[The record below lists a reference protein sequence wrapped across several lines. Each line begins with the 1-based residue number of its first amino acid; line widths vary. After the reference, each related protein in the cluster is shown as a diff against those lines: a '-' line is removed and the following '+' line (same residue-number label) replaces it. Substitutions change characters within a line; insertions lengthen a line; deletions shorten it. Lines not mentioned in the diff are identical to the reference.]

1 MASFDSQ
8 VQSLTQDEI
17 VPKVVDNVN
26 TSNVL
31 GLLFLSNGSP
41 WMGETLKI
49 PVKLTQHTQGGSFG
63 DFQSFSVANENVRQL
78 TAFDPRAYYQSVVL
92 GGLAQSVNGVS
103 KTQVLNLVK
112 VEMESAGE
120 DMASNVATKLYSDGT
135 GNNSKDFLGLV
146 AGIDDGTHVDT
157 YGGISR
163 ASNPNWKSS
172 FTNATSIGSIDNTKM
187 RNIFNNASIGLNRP
201 TVGICDKTDF
211 GYIEKNYT
219 STLQAH
225 YMINDSSRGLL
236 TWKGLIPNAQRG
248 MTGQQG
254 FDYLFFSGVP
264 IVRDDKA
271 TAGSLFYIN
280 QNQYKWY
287 GLKLAQVTPVDLKA
301 MYHEGNDYD
310 QVPSTVGF
318 AWTGFVKPADQY
330 AFIGQILLAGNL
342 ITAAPRLHT
351 VGSGITG

>member
-1 MASFDSQ
+1 MTFDAQ

-26 TSNVL
+26 SSNVL
-31 GLLFLSNGSP
+31 GLLFLSSGSA
-41 WMGETLKI
+41 WTGETLKI

-63 DFQSFSVANENVRQL
+63 DFQTFAVANESVRQIA
-78 TAFDPRAYYQSVVL
+78 AFDPRAYYQSVVI
-92 GGLAQSVNGVS
+92 GGIAQSVNGIS

-120 DMASNVATKLYSDGT
+120 DMASNVAVKLYGNGT
-135 GNNSKDFLGLV
+135 GNSNKDFLGLA
-146 AGIDDGTHVDT
+146 AGIDDGTSIDT

-163 ASNPNWKSS
+163 AANPNWKSN
-172 FTNATSIGSIDNTKM
+172 FTNGTSVGSIDLTKT
-187 RNIFNNASIGLNRP
+187 RKIFNNASVGLNRP
-201 TVGICDKTDF
+201 TVGVCQQDVF

-219 STLQAH
+219 STLQGH
-225 YMINDSSRGLL
+225 YMVNDNSRGLL

-248 MTGQQG
+248 LSGYAG

-271 TAGSLFYIN
+271 TSGDLIFIN

-287 GLKLAQVTPVDLKA
+287 GLKLAQVTPIDLKA
-301 MYHEGNDYD
+301 QYHDANDYD

-318 AWTGFVKPADQY
+318 AWTGFVRPADQY

-351 VGSGITG
+351 IGSGITS

>member
-1 MASFDSQ
+1 MTFDSQ
-8 VQSLTQDEI
+8 VQSITQDEI
-17 VPKVVDNVN
+17 VPHVVDNVS
-26 TSNVL
+26 TGNVL
-31 GLLFLSNGSP
+31 GLLFLSSGSP
-41 WMGETLKI
+41 WSGETLKI
-49 PVKLTQHTQGGSFG
+49 PVKLTQATQGGSFS
-63 DFQSFSVANENVRQL
+63 DFQAFSVNNENVRQL
-78 TAFDPRAYYQSVVL
+78 ASYDVRAYYQSVVI

-120 DMASNVATKLYSDGT
+120 DMASSVATKLYGDGT
-135 GNNSKDFLGLV
+135 GNSNMDFLGLA
-146 AGIDDGTHVDT
+146 AGIDDGMSVDT

-163 ASNPNWKSS
+163 ASNPNWKSG
-172 FTNATSIGSIDNTKM
+172 FTNATSLGSIDNTKM
-187 RNIFNNASIGLNRP
+187 RNVFNNASIGMQRP
-201 TVGICDKTDF
+201 TVGVTPKDVF

-219 STLQAH
+219 STLQGH
-225 YMINDSSRGLL
+225 YMVNDSSRGLL

-248 MTGQQG
+248 LSGYMG

-271 TAGSLFYIN
+271 TAGDIIYIN

-287 GLKLAQVTPVDLKA
+287 GLKLVNTNPVDLRA

-318 AWTGFVKPADQY
+318 AWTGFVRPADQY

-351 VGSGITG
+351 RGSGITS